1 MNSNYHDSLVK
12 MQRDLLEENRKR
24 EQKQVDM
31 SRTEGSLFDAQ
42 NENAKL
48 TSLNT
53 KLKFTL
59 SRA

>member
-1 MNSNYHDSLVK
+1 

-24 EQKQVDM
+24 ENKQVDM
-31 SRTEGSLFDAQ
+31 SRTEGLLFDAT

-48 TSLNT
+48 TSLNS

-59 SRA
+59 